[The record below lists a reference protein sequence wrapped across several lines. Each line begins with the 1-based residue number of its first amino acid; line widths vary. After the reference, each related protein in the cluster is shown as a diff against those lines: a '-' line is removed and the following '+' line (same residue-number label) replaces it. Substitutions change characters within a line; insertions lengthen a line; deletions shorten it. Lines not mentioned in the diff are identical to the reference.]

1 MSTILIERII
11 ELVSHGGMSRSGLAR
26 AAGLH
31 PNSLRRLGEPD
42 WNPTADTLGKLER
55 FLAGG
60 GSRGVM
66 ASAEQIIDEAR
77 NGRMFILVDDEDREN
92 EGDLVVPA
100 QMATPEA
107 INFMARHG
115 RGLICLALAKA
126 RVDQLGLAPMSSHNG
141 TRHETA
147 FTISIEAR
155 EGVTTGIS
163 AADRARTISVAIDAS
178 KGRSDIVTPGHVF
191 PLAAREGGV
200 LVRAGHTEAAVDVS
214 RLAGLNPSGVI
225 CEILREDGTM
235 ARLEDLIPFAQL
247 HGLKIGTIR
256 DLIAYRLR
264 KDRLIEQTAEAGFE
278 SRWGGAWTARTF
290 LNKAAGQE
298 HIALVKGTIDPNRPV
313 LVRMHA
319 LNLLSD
325 MFAETSSRGGLLQ
338 GAMRQIAQE
347 GAGVIVVINRSA
359 PDGLSR
365 AVKAKAGETV
375 PPDMEALRDYGVGAQ
390 ILAALGVH
398 EMVLLTNTHHTP
410 VALAGYGL
418 SIVEERPIP
427 VGDS

>member
-1 MSTILIERII
+1 M
-11 ELVSHGGMSRSGLAR
+11 
-26 AAGLH
+26 
-31 PNSLRRLGEPD
+31 
-42 WNPTADTLGKLER
+42 KLER
-55 FLAGG
+55 FLAQGG
-60 GSRGVM
+60 TRGVM
-66 ASAEQIIDEAR
+66 ATAEQIIDEAR

-92 EGDLVVPA
+92 EGDLVIPA

-115 RGLICLALAKA
+115 RGLICLALAKT
-126 RVDQLGLAPMSSHNG
+126 RVDQLGLEPMSRNNG
-141 TRHETA
+141 TRHATA
-147 FTISIEAR
+147 FTISIEAK

-163 AADRARTISVAIDAS
+163 AADRARTISVAIDAA

-191 PLAAREGGV
+191 PLAAKDGGV

-235 ARLEDLIPFAQL
+235 ARLDDLIPFAQL
-247 HGLKIGTIR
+247 HGLKIGTIS

-264 KDRLIEQTAEAGFE
+264 KDRLIEETASAQFE
-278 SRWGGAWTARTF
+278 SRWGGVWTAKTY

-298 HIALVKGTIDPNRPV
+298 HVALIKGMIDPDRPV

-319 LNLLSD
+319 LSLFSD
-325 MFAETSSRGGLLQ
+325 MFAETSGRGSLLE
-338 GAMRQIAQE
+338 GAMRQIAE
-347 GAGVIVVINRSA
+347 AGAGVIVVINRA
-359 PDGLSR
+359 TADGLSR
-365 AVKAKAGETV
+365 ALRIRSGEAV
-375 PPDMEALRDYGVGAQ
+375 PPDMEELRDYGVGAQ

-398 EMVLLTNTHHTP
+398 EMILLSNTHHTP

-427 VGDS
+427 METH